1 MARHPNYEQS
11 RGEGEIRNIL
21 FQNIDINARSIIG
34 DHETLWGTK
43 IAPIKGLIFD
53 NVTISNELIDDI
65 NDFNHNNYVEDIKF
79 R

>member
-1 MARHPNYEQS
+1 M
-11 RGEGEIRNIL
+11 L
-21 FQNIDINARSIIG
+21 VLLL
-34 DHETLWGTK
+34 ETMKPYGVLK

-65 NDFNHNNYVEDIKF
+65 NDFNHNKYVDDIKF